1 MVMTPSDMNDLLELR
16 MRVFVTGASGHIAS
30 AVIPEL
36 LNHGHEVMGLAR
48 SDASPGGVA
57 ALGAEVRRGDLD
69 DLDGLAAAA
78 GEADGVIHL
87 AFKHEAMR
95 TGAFMGAID
104 ADMAA
109 HQAIGNALV
118 GSGKPFV
125 STGGTLMLA
134 MAGITGRSGTEDDQ
148 SEGGPRTDAANYT
161 IALSRRGVRSSV
173 VRLAPMVH
181 SDLDHGG
188 FTHALIGFA
197 RESGAA
203 AYTGDGSNV
212 WPAANTYDIGV
223 LYRLALEKAPAGS
236 TLHGV
241 GDTGIPRKVI
251 AETIAGKLGIETKSI
266 TDDQAPQYL
275 GFLAA
280 FAGLDNPTSNDRTRE
295 LLGWEPT
302 HPGWVEDLET
312 GHYFATAARGRTPH
326 VAFATKSSDS
336 RSES

>member
-1 MVMTPSDMNDLLELR
+1 

-36 LNHGHEVMGLAR
+36 LNNGHQVVGLAR
-48 SDASPGGVA
+48 SDASAEAVA

-69 DLDGLAAAA
+69 DLDGLRAAAA
-78 GEADGVIHL
+78 EADGVVHL

-95 TGAFMGAID
+95 SGDFMSAIS

-109 HQAIGNALV
+109 TQAIGETLI
-118 GSGKPFV
+118 GTDKPFV

-134 MAGITGRSGTEDDQ
+134 MAGITGRPGTEDDQ
-148 SEGGPRTDAANYT
+148 SEGGPRVDAANYT
-161 IALSRRGVRSSV
+161 IGLAQQGVRSSV

-181 SDLDHGG
+181 SDLDHHG

-197 RESGAA
+197 RENGVAG
-203 AYTGDGSNV
+203 YTGDGGNR

-236 TLHGV
+236 TFHGV
-241 GDTGIPRKVI
+241 GDTGISRKVI
-251 AETIAGKLGIETKSI
+251 AETIAGKLGVEAKSI
-266 TDDQAPQYL
+266 ADEEAPQYL

-280 FAGLDNPTSNDRTRE
+280 FAGLDNPTSNDKTRKV
-295 LLGWEPT
+295 LGWEPT
-302 HPGWVEDLET
+302 HPGWIEDVEM
-312 GHYFATAARGRTPH
+312 GHYIA
-326 VAFATKSSDS
+326 
-336 RSES
+336 

>member
-1 MVMTPSDMNDLLELR
+1 

-36 LNHGHEVMGLAR
+36 VSSGHQVVGLAR
-48 SDASPGGVA
+48 SDASAEVVA

-69 DLDGLAAAA
+69 DLDGLKAAAA
-78 GEADGVIHL
+78 ETDGVIHL

-95 TGAFMGAID
+95 TGDFMGAVGSD
-104 ADMAA
+104 LAA
-109 HQAIGNALV
+109 IQAIGETLT
-118 GSGKPFV
+118 GTSKPFV
-125 STGGTLMLA
+125 TTGGTLMLA
-134 MAGITGRSGTEDDQ
+134 MAGITGRPGTEYDQ
-148 SEGGPRTDAANYT
+148 SDGGPRVDAANYT
-161 IALSRRGVRSSV
+161 IGLAQHGVRSSV

-181 SDLDHGG
+181 SDLDHHG

-197 RESGAA
+197 RENGVA
-203 AYTGDGSNV
+203 AYTGDGSNR

-251 AETIAGKLGIETKSI
+251 AETIAGKLGVQTKSI
-266 TDDQAPQYL
+266 TDEEAPQYL

-280 FAGLDNPTSNDRTRE
+280 FAGLDNPTSNDKTRE
-295 LLGWEPT
+295 ILGWEPT
-302 HPGWVEDLET
+302 HPGWIEDVKT
-312 GHYFATAARGRTPH
+312 GHYFA
-326 VAFATKSSDS
+326 
-336 RSES
+336 

>member
-1 MVMTPSDMNDLLELR
+1 
-16 MRVFVTGASGHIAS
+16 MRVFVTGASGHIAA

-36 LNHGHEVMGLAR
+36 LNNGHQVVGLAR
-48 SDASPGGVA
+48 SDASAEAVA
-57 ALGAEVRRGDLD
+57 AMGAEVRRGDID
-69 DLDGLAAAA
+69 DLGGLAAAA
-78 GEADGVIHL
+78 AEADGVIHL

-95 TGAFMGAID
+95 TGDFMGAVD
-104 ADMAA
+104 SDMAA
-109 HQAIGNALV
+109 HKAIGEALV
-118 GSGKPFV
+118 GTDKPFV

-134 MAGITGRSGTEDDQ
+134 MAGITGRGGRVGTEADQ
-148 SEGGPRTDAANYT
+148 SEGGPRTNAANYT
-161 IALSRRGVRSSV
+161 VALGQRGVRSSV

-181 SDLDHGG
+181 SDLDHHG

-197 RESGAA
+197 QESGAA

-251 AETIAGKLGIETKSI
+251 AETIAGKLGIEAKSI
-266 TDDQAPQYL
+266 TAEEAPQYL

-280 FAGLDNPTSNDRTRE
+280 FAGLDNPTTNDRTRE
-295 LLGWEPT
+295 LLEWAPT
-302 HPGWVEDLET
+302 HPGWVEDVET
-312 GHYFATAARGRTPH
+312 GHYFA
-326 VAFATKSSDS
+326 
-336 RSES
+336 